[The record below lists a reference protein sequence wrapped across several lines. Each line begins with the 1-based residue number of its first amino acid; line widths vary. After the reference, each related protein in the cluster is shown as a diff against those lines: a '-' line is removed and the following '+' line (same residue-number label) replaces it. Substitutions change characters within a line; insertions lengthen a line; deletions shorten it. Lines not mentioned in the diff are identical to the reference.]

1 MAIRAKILAFCAF
14 PCAAS
19 YSPALY
25 FESTYVEN
33 TIAITPNMS
42 PIQHG
47 EQSPST
53 VPTIDN
59 TKLLSGLTGLAK
71 SSKLLA

>member
-1 MAIRAKILAFCAF
+1 
-14 PCAAS
+14 
-19 YSPALY
+19 
-25 FESTYVEN
+25 
-33 TIAITPNMS
+33 MS